1 MCVCCIID
9 GKLCKVVSV
18 CPLRCTQCICST
30 AVTKRSE
37 EMGHFPG
44 VTARLTTQMSE
55 SVAPLT
61 SEGRPIYYVMNNK
74 GDVIDPDQHP
84 QVSCGWGQV

>member
-1 MCVCCIID
+1 
-9 GKLCKVVSV
+9 
-18 CPLRCTQCICST
+18 
-30 AVTKRSE
+30 
-37 EMGHFPG
+37 MGHFPG